1 MSLNPAVQKKAQAEL
16 DTVVG
21 SDRFPDHSDKESLPY
36 VHAVVKEAL
45 RWQNAMPFSL
55 PHLTSEDM
63 EYRGYFIPRGTVLSP
78 QTWYAL
84 CNQSCVPRLLLTSP
98 WNICAYR
105 ACLHDDEA
113 YPEPERFLPDRF
125 IRDGKLDP
133 DVRDPLDFAFGYGRR
148 YV

>member
-1 MSLNPAVQKKAQAEL
+1 MALNPAVQKKAQAEL

-98 WNICAYR
+98 RIYALIGLAYMMMKR
-105 ACLHDDEA
+105 TPNRNVSSRTDS
-113 YPEPERFLPDRF
+113 
-125 IRDGKLDP
+125 
-133 DVRDPLDFAFGYGRR
+133 YGTEN
-148 YV
+148 